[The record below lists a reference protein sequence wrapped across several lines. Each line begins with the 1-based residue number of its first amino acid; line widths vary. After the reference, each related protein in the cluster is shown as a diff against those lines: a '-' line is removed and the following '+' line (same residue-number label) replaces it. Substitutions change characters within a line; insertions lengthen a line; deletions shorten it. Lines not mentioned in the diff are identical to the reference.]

1 MLLHTFPATETT
13 TTNPPLASGYA
24 LTPHKWENSP
34 VHTNSYALI
43 VADLTLTDTT
53 IETLRALRAGAHRT
67 NAYGPDCDEG
77 DGCDADLEE
86 KLIRCVR
93 RFDYLWMY
101 AFFNPWVSRLLHT
114 YVSGT
119 RGMADRSM
127 LRRKKSL
134 LDARQGTPGKGKL
147 GIGVD
152 ELRELNN
159 ALA

>member
-77 DGCDADLEE
+77 DGCRSRGETDQVCLT
-86 KLIRCVR
+86 VR
-93 RFDYLWMY
+93 LFMDVCILQ
-101 AFFNPWVSRLLHT
+101 P
-114 YVSGT
+114 
-119 RGMADRSM
+119 
-127 LRRKKSL
+127 
-134 LDARQGTPGKGKL
+134 L
-147 GIGVD
+147 GQEITII
-152 ELRELNN
+152 
-159 ALA
+159 